1 MPRRALFVVLAAFGL
16 SVAVRA
22 PLLNRPLSA
31 HHEFCTA
38 ITLIT
43 LHNWWTDGMAAH
55 AGAPTGVF
63 VNEARTMLP
72 PGQYDANA
80 QALALYYFSHPPL
93 AFDLPYA
100 LFVLTGTP
108 PNALGL
114 ELFNV
119 FFHLVTALCLFGALH
134 EFARK
139 GSRAPLY
146 AALLYLFMPAPLW
159 FHSNAYMGDL
169 FVQNTWAIHVL
180 AAMVYFH
187 RGDPTDRLR
196 LALFGLTL
204 FLTVYTSWLG
214 VFAGAASGA
223 LALWLVW
230 RGQDRRW
237 LRLLPVVALAIIA
250 ALGLTAWRY
259 TQLVDLDALL
269 GYFVSRFEVRGT
281 TGTGVDLGEALRTLL
296 FVNYRIS
303 YLPVI
308 VLLLGLLV
316 WLKKSSRGLSRVLD
330 HGTMLFVVLTGLP
343 VLLDHAVLLPYA
355 EHDFAA
361 LKGGLLLCGLGG
373 LLLDRLP
380 TRPANTLL
388 AATCVAGV
396 LYFYRTNPLPGH
408 DGGRSAVERDLGE
421 AMGREARPYEIIFFE
436 GPAPEP
442 QVLWYAKRHVVQVNT
457 SAEAMHFLR
466 ERGLHKGIIY
476 RQTPEG
482 LQHERVEVP
491 S

>member
-1 MPRRALFVVLAAFGL
+1 MHRRALFVLLAAFGL
-16 SVAVRA
+16 SVLLRA

-43 LHNWWTDGMAAH
+43 LHNWWTDGVAAH

-63 VNEARTMLP
+63 VNEAKHLLP
-72 PGQYDANA
+72 PAQYDANA

-119 FFHLVTALCLFGALH
+119 FFHLVTALCLYGALH
-134 EFARK
+134 QFAGK
-139 GSRAPLY
+139 GSLAPLF
-146 AALLYLFMPAPLW
+146 AGLLYLFMPAPLW
-159 FHSNAYMGDL
+159 FHSNAYMGDI
-169 FVQNTWAIHVL
+169 FVQNTWALHVL

-187 RGDPTDRLR
+187 RRDPADRQR

-204 FLTVYTSWLG
+204 FLAVYTSWLG

-223 LALWLVW
+223 LALWLAK
-230 RGQDRRW
+230 RDRDPRW
-237 LRLLPVVALAIIA
+237 LRTLAVVALATAA
-250 ALGLTAWRY
+250 ALGLTLWRY
-259 TQLVDLDALL
+259 TRLVDLDALL

-281 TGTGVDLGEALRTLL
+281 TGTDVDLVGSLRDLVLL
-296 FVNYRIS
+296 NYRIG

-308 VLLLGLLV
+308 LLVLGLVV
-316 WLKKSSRGLSRVLD
+316 WYKLKRRDTTWRADQGLL
-330 HGTMLFVVLTGLP
+330 LFVVLTGLP

-373 LLLDRLP
+373 LLLDQLP
-380 TRPANTLL
+380 ARSAYALL
-388 AATCVAGV
+388 VATCVAGV
-396 LYFYRTNPLPGH
+396 LYFYRTNPLPGY
-408 DGGRSAVERDLGE
+408 DGGRYAKERDLGE
-421 AMGREARPYEIIFFE
+421 AIGREARVNEVLFFE

-442 QVLWYAKRHVVQVNT
+442 QVLWYAKRHIIQVN
-457 SAEAMHFLR
+457 SSEEALRFLR
-466 ERGLHKGIIY
+466 QRGLHKGVIF
-476 RQTPEG
+476 RPTPEG
-482 LQHERVEVP
+482 LLHEHVEDL
-491 S
+491 

>member
-1 MPRRALFVVLAAFGL
+1 MPRRALFMVLAAFGL
-16 SVAVRA
+16 SVVVHA

-72 PGQYDANA
+72 PAQYDANA

-119 FFHLVTALCLFGALH
+119 FFHLVTALCLYGALR
-134 EFARK
+134 EFAIA
-139 GSRAPLY
+139 GSRAPLF

-159 FHSNAYMGDL
+159 FHSNAYMGDI
-169 FVQNTWAIHVL
+169 FVQNTWALHLL

-187 RGDPTDRLR
+187 RREPADQLR
-196 LALFGLTL
+196 LALVGLTL

-223 LALWLVW
+223 LALWLAW
-230 RGQDRRW
+230 RGHDRRW
-237 LRLLPVVALAIIA
+237 LNVLPVVALAIIA

-269 GYFVSRFEVRGT
+269 GYFASRFEVRGT
-281 TGTGVDLGEALRTLL
+281 TGTGVDLMGSLRDLVL
-296 FVNYRIS
+296 VNYRIG

-308 VLLLGLLV
+308 LLLLGLLV

-330 HGTMLFVVLTGLP
+330 HGTMPFVVLTGLP

-361 LKGGLLLCGLGG
+361 LKGGPLLCGLGG

-380 TRPANTLL
+380 ARSAYALL

-396 LYFYRTNPLPGH
+396 LYFYRTNPLPGY
-408 DGGRSAVERDLGE
+408 DGGRYAVERDLGE
-421 AMGREARPYEIIFFE
+421 AIGREARVYEVVFFE
-436 GPAPEP
+436 GPAPGP
-442 QVLWYAKRHVVQVNT
+442 QVLWYAKRHIVQVN
-457 SAEAMHFLR
+457 SSDEALRFLR
-466 ERGLHKGIIY
+466 ERGLHKGVIF
-476 RQTPEG
+476 RPTPKG
-482 LQHERVEVP
+482 LRHERVEDL
-491 S
+491 